1 MILRFSSSLLRVM
14 YVLLMYFFFLCTQ
27 YISEDGGARFNERS
41 LQSLLILA
49 KDIPQPHASIL
60 FMVPQALPESAV
72 GQAIFP
78 CVTGEERQ

>member
-1 MILRFSSSLLRVM
+1 MTFFLGVMILRFSSSLLRVM

-49 KDIPQPHASIL
+49 KDIPQTSCVYTLHGAAS
-60 FMVPQALPESAV
+60 AA
-72 GQAIFP
+72 
-78 CVTGEERQ
+78 